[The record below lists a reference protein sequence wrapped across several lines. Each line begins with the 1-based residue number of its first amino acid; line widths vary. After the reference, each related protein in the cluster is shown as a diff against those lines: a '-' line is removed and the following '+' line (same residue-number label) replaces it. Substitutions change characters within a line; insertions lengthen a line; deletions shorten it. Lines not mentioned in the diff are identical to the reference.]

1 MAEWAD
7 INIQLLSEDRCHDI
21 LIKALQI
28 LDGLATYSADI
39 S

>member
-1 MAEWAD
+1 MAEWAA